1 MIINTIWTNTHFYRT
16 YVHISGIFIL
26 IFMLLFLNSLF
37 WEPQTDFEACKR
49 SGW

>member
-1 MIINTIWTNTHFYRT
+1 MIINTIWTNTHFYQT
-16 YVHISGIFIL
+16 YVRISGIFIL
-26 IFMLLFLNSLF
+26 IFMLFLNSLF